1 VRIAGGSAIPIRI
14 PLNEPFRIASGSLT
28 HSNHVL
34 VRLVDRD
41 GRVGWGETTTFL
53 EVYGYDQDGLAHMV
67 EAHFIPAVVGMDPRD
82 PRSLHER
89 LERVAPFN
97 RMAKAGI
104 DLAAHDLWARAEGVP
119 LHRLL
124 GGRRVERV
132 PLTGVI
138 DLLPPAEAAAAAA
151 HRVSSGF
158 ATLKIKIGSDPQDDL
173 RRVAAVREA
182 VGPRVRLRVDGNCGY
197 DLASA
202 LAVLPRLEEFSLEWI
217 EQPLPRW
224 DLEGMA
230 RLARRL
236 RTPLAVD
243 ESAASVHGVRRAI
256 EAGAAAVVNV
266 KLAKCGGLFPCREIA
281 ALCLSA
287 GVRCVLGGCLEA
299 ATGTAAGLHLYAS
312 TPPLESAA
320 EIGGPWLY
328 GDDVAARLP
337 EAVAGAMAL
346 PEGPGIGVE
355 PDEGKIALYRPRR
368 REP

>member
-1 VRIAGGSAIPIRI
+1 MRIAGGSAIPIRI
-14 PLNEPFRIASGSLT
+14 PLREPFRIASGSLT

-34 VRLVDRD
+34 VRLVDHD

-53 EVYGYDQDGLAHMV
+53 EVYGYDQDDLAHRL
-67 EAHFIPAVVGMDPRD
+67 EAHLIPAVVGMDPRD

-124 GGRRVERV
+124 GDRRLERV

-138 DLLPPAEAAAAAA
+138 DLVPPAEAAATAVHHVGA
-151 HRVSSGF
+151 GF
-158 ATLKIKIGSDPQDDL
+158 TTLKIKIGSDSETDL

-182 VGPRVRLRVDGNCGY
+182 VGPRIRLRVDGNGGY
-197 DLASA
+197 DRASA
-202 LAVLPRLEEFSLEWI
+202 LAVLSRLEEFSFEWI

-230 RLARRL
+230 WLGRRL
-236 RTPLAVD
+236 KTPLAVD
-243 ESAASVHGVRRAI
+243 ESAASVHGVRRCL
-256 EAGAAAVVNV
+256 EAGAASVVNV
-266 KLAKCGGLFPCREIA
+266 KLAKCGGVFPCREIA

-299 ATGTAAGLHLYAS
+299 AMGTAAGLHLYAA
-312 TPPLESAA
+312 TPALESAA

-328 GDDVAARLP
+328 GDDVAARP
-337 EAVAGAMAL
+337 PVVVAGTMAL
-346 PEGPGIGVE
+346 PEGSGIGVE
-355 PDEGKIALYRPRR
+355 PDEQKIARYRLR